1 VGFRFVN
8 QLHMAIV
15 QVAHGRHQRNA
26 LALTAQS
33 ADVLAQQRQGFNNQ
47 HA

>member
-15 QVAHGRHQRNA
+15 EVAHSRHQRNA
-26 LALTAQS
+26 LALTAQP
-33 ADVLAQQRQGFNNQ
+33 ADMLAQQRQGFDNQ